1 MDYRQRKCLYYGE
14 MASEIP
20 ALFRPKAFKD
30 YTMVNCLLECNAGI
44 VMNECGCLPY
54 HYPDFEKVWNTET
67 SCNVSGLQ
75 CLADNYRK
83 YFSVLRKFESDI
95 ISHVLHNYGL
105 KINSFV

>member
-30 YTMVNCLLECNAGI
+30 YSMVNCLLECNAAI
-44 VMNECGCLPY
+44 VMDECGCLPY
-54 HYPDFEKVWNTET
+54 HYPDFEKVWNAKT

-83 YFSVLRKFESDI
+83 YFSVLRKFESDHI
-95 ISHVLHNYGL
+95 LISFRMFFTIMV
-105 KINSFV
+105 